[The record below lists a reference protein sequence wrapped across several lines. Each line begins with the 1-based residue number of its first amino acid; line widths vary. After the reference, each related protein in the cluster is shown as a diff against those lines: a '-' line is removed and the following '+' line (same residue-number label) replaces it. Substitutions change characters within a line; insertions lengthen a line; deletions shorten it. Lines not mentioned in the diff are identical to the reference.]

1 MDTKDGDQEAARQ
14 DPLEWHGHHI
24 VTEDDLAYSFPGPL
38 DERSRRRRKWRHV
51 FHGVVLGFLVLLLT
65 LSVVGAFLLM
75 TGYMV
80 IPAWEHKSDPAASAP
95 ISGCP
100 RDILEYAEP
109 SAATVNVYN
118 GTRIPGLANKVAED
132 LQRRGFKIGEV
143 GNRTLSN
150 TSIIAAVVSGTEGR
164 TAALTVQRHLKDTEY
179 VSDGRINGA
188 AVDLVV
194 GRKYK
199 GLVDKER
206 VSTEEGRL
214 SCPRDE

>member
-1 MDTKDGDQEAARQ
+1 MDAKDGGQEAARQ
-14 DPLEWHGHHI
+14 DPLEWHGHRI
-24 VTEDDLAYSFPGPL
+24 VTEEDLAYSFPGPT
-38 DERSRRRRKWRHV
+38 DQASRRRRKWRHV
-51 FHGVVLGFLVLLLT
+51 FHGVVLAFLALLVS
-65 LSVVGAFLLM
+65 LSVVAAYLLM

-80 IPAWEHKSDPAASAP
+80 IPAWEHKPDPAASAA

-100 RDILEYAEP
+100 RDVLDYAEP
-109 SAATVNVYN
+109 GSATVNVYN
-118 GTRIPGLANKVAED
+118 GTRIPGLAKKVAED
-132 LQRRGFKIGEV
+132 LQRRGFKVGEV

-150 TSIIAAVVSGTEGR
+150 TSIVAAVVSGTEGR
-164 TAALTVQRHLKDTEY
+164 TAALTVQRHIRDTEY
-179 VSDGRINGA
+179 VSDGRISGA

-199 GLVDKER
+199 GLLDKER

>member
-1 MDTKDGDQEAARQ
+1 MDAKEAGRQ
-14 DPLEWHGHHI
+14 DPLEWHGHRI
-24 VTEDDLAYSFPGPL
+24 VTEDDLAYSFPGPT
-38 DERSRRRRKWRHV
+38 DQRSLRRRKLRHV
-51 FHGVVLGFLVLLLT
+51 FHGVVLALLVLLVAA
-65 LSVVGAFLLM
+65 SVTAAALLM

-80 IPAWEHKSDPAASAP
+80 IPAWQHTSEPTASAP

-100 RDILEYAEP
+100 RDVLTYAEP

-118 GTRIPGLANKVAED
+118 GTRIPGLGKKVAED
-132 LQRRGFKIGEV
+132 LQRRGFKIGQV

-164 TAALTVQRHLKDTEY
+164 TAALTVQRHIKDTES
-179 VSDGRINGA
+179 VSDGRISGA

-194 GRKYK
+194 GRKYV

-206 VSTEEGRL
+206 VSTDKGRL

>member
-1 MDTKDGDQEAARQ
+1 MDAKEAGRQ
-14 DPLEWHGHHI
+14 DPLEWHGHRI
-24 VTEDDLAYSFPGPL
+24 VTEDDLAYSFPGPT
-38 DERSRRRRKWRHV
+38 DERSRRRRKWRHA
-51 FHGVVLGFLVLLLT
+51 FHGVVLGFLVLLVAAAVT
-65 LSVVGAFLLM
+65 AAALLM

-80 IPAWEHKSDPAASAP
+80 IPAWEHKPDPAASAP

-100 RDILEYAEP
+100 RDVLEYAEP
-109 SAATVNVYN
+109 GSATVNVYN
-118 GTRIPGLANKVAED
+118 GTRIPGLAKKVAED

-164 TAALTVQRHLKDTEY
+164 TAALTVQRHIRDTEY
-179 VSDGRINGA
+179 VSDGRIQGA

-194 GRKYK
+194 GRKYV
-199 GLVDKER
+199 GLVDKEK

-214 SCPRDE
+214 SCPRDD